1 MSDPLPTHLRE
12 ALREPFSDGDLAR
25 LWPSIER
32 RRSRASTRSAALWIA
47 SAAVAG
53 SALFAL
59 THPRAASAPG
69 PLRLASGAAV
79 VTLDAAAGTRLVDLS
94 DRSRLTLSEGAVV
107 EPLRNDAR
115 VFDTSLPR
123 GRVRFDV
130 QPHGPRR
137 WSIDCG
143 LATVRV
149 VGTSFALERSPER
162 LHIEVFHGL
171 VRVEGRRVP
180 DGVRLLSAGQSIDV
194 LAATTTPVAARVTPP
209 VEAPAAARPPVV
221 TPPPRAA
228 RAAVSDAWRALA
240 AQREFQR
247 AYEALGPGGAEARAR
262 GATADDLLALGEV
275 AHRSRHYAEAAE
287 LYARFITA
295 HGDHAQAGMVA
306 FTLGRLQLDQLA
318 SPSDAARSLDRAQ
331 RLGVARYLQE
341 DLAARLVEAR
351 ARSGDAAGARAAAD
365 AYLRVFP
372 DGRRAADVRR
382 WAE

>member
-1 MSDPLPTHLRE
+1 MSEPLPTPLRE

-32 RRSRASTRSAALWIA
+32 RRARASTRTAALWITA
-47 SAAVAG
+47 AAVAG
-53 SALFAL
+53 SVAFAL
-59 THPRAASAPG
+59 GRPRAAPPPG

-79 VTLDAAAGTRLVDLS
+79 ATLDAPAATRVVALS
-94 DRSRLTLSEGAVV
+94 DRSRITLSEGARV
-107 EPLRNDAR
+107 EPVRNDASA
-115 VFDTSLPR
+115 FDTSLPR

-149 VGTSFALERSPER
+149 VGTSFVLERSPAR
-162 LHIEVFHGL
+162 LHVEVFHGL
-171 VRVEGRRVP
+171 VRVEGPRVP
-180 DGVRLLSAGQSIDV
+180 DGARLLSAGQSIDV
-194 LAATTTPVAARVTPP
+194 LAAPVESAPAPVTPVVAPGAARVS
-209 VEAPAAARPPVV
+209 VAAPS
-221 TPPPRAA
+221 PRAA
-228 RAAVSDAWRALA
+228 RAAASDAWRALA

-262 GATADDLLALGEV
+262 DATADDLLALGEV

-318 SPSDAARSLDRAQ
+318 SPADAARSLDRAQ

-351 ARSGDAAGARAAAD
+351 ARSGDAVGARAAAE
-365 AYLRVFP
+365 AYLRAFP